1 MELKTESVWPLQFEV
16 IEEIKQVGRWSA
28 PSWHIG
34 DVRLYEKVAVAT
46 QSNGMLF
53 ERELEI
59 FLDERTDYRFN
70 LSSQSPKLFFAFE
83 NDNDV
88 LTPVMITASQSMIGQ
103 YMDGDY
109 VVLSIDM
116 PLPMQA
122 WLEAFIGKHGELIE
136 IRRKNVKVRGA
147 QVSNFLSRW
156 SLRKRKVQQGEEVSD
171 EQSVEIIAD
180 TNLVENDD
188 AVENRAEN
196 ASSESLIETA
206 DSAEEQVSLPT
217 KDDLVSINGTSNVSQ
232 FMATGVDKDLKKA
245 ALRKMF
251 LNPEFAMED
260 EPNYS
265 TPAKLNSDVAAT
277 LRGWMVEPV
286 EEEEDDIEPEISA
299 ETEQDNDI
307 ESNVTNENDN
317 EYQCV
322 IDNKEQDSETKKTT

>member
-136 IRRKNVKVRGA
+136 IRRK
-147 QVSNFLSRW
+147 
-156 SLRKRKVQQGEEVSD
+156 KRKGAGRAS
-171 EQSVEIIAD
+171 EQ
-180 TNLVENDD
+180 
-188 AVENRAEN
+188 
-196 ASSESLIETA
+196 
-206 DSAEEQVSLPT
+206 LP
-217 KDDLVSINGTSNVSQ
+217 K
-232 FMATGVDKDLKKA
+232 
-245 ALRKMF
+245 
-251 LNPEFAMED
+251 
-260 EPNYS
+260 
-265 TPAKLNSDVAAT
+265 
-277 LRGWMVEPV
+277 
-286 EEEEDDIEPEISA
+286 
-299 ETEQDNDI
+299 
-307 ESNVTNENDN
+307 
-317 EYQCV
+317 
-322 IDNKEQDSETKKTT
+322 

>member
-1 MELKTESVWPLQFEV
+1 VELKTESVWPLQFEV

-136 IRRKNVKVRGA
+136 IRRK
-147 QVSNFLSRW
+147 
-156 SLRKRKVQQGEEVSD
+156 KRKGAGRAS
-171 EQSVEIIAD
+171 EQ
-180 TNLVENDD
+180 
-188 AVENRAEN
+188 
-196 ASSESLIETA
+196 
-206 DSAEEQVSLPT
+206 LP
-217 KDDLVSINGTSNVSQ
+217 K
-232 FMATGVDKDLKKA
+232 
-245 ALRKMF
+245 
-251 LNPEFAMED
+251 
-260 EPNYS
+260 
-265 TPAKLNSDVAAT
+265 
-277 LRGWMVEPV
+277 
-286 EEEEDDIEPEISA
+286 
-299 ETEQDNDI
+299 
-307 ESNVTNENDN
+307 
-317 EYQCV
+317 
-322 IDNKEQDSETKKTT
+322 

>member
-34 DVRLYEKVAVAT
+34 DVHLYEKVVVSA

-88 LTPVMITASQSMIGQ
+88 LIPVMITASQSMIGQ

-109 VVLSIDM
+109 VVLSINM

-136 IRRKNVKVRGA
+136 IRRK
-147 QVSNFLSRW
+147 
-156 SLRKRKVQQGEEVSD
+156 KRKGAGRAS
-171 EQSVEIIAD
+171 EQ
-180 TNLVENDD
+180 
-188 AVENRAEN
+188 
-196 ASSESLIETA
+196 
-206 DSAEEQVSLPT
+206 LP
-217 KDDLVSINGTSNVSQ
+217 K
-232 FMATGVDKDLKKA
+232 
-245 ALRKMF
+245 
-251 LNPEFAMED
+251 
-260 EPNYS
+260 
-265 TPAKLNSDVAAT
+265 
-277 LRGWMVEPV
+277 
-286 EEEEDDIEPEISA
+286 
-299 ETEQDNDI
+299 
-307 ESNVTNENDN
+307 
-317 EYQCV
+317 
-322 IDNKEQDSETKKTT
+322 

>member
-16 IEEIKQVGRWSA
+16 IEEMKQVGRWSA

-34 DVRLYEKVAVAT
+34 DVQLYEKVAATT

-136 IRRKNVKVRGA
+136 IRRK
-147 QVSNFLSRW
+147 
-156 SLRKRKVQQGEEVSD
+156 KRKGAGRAS
-171 EQSVEIIAD
+171 EQLS
-180 TNLVENDD
+180 
-188 AVENRAEN
+188 
-196 ASSESLIETA
+196 
-206 DSAEEQVSLPT
+206 
-217 KDDLVSINGTSNVSQ
+217 K
-232 FMATGVDKDLKKA
+232 
-245 ALRKMF
+245 
-251 LNPEFAMED
+251 
-260 EPNYS
+260 
-265 TPAKLNSDVAAT
+265 
-277 LRGWMVEPV
+277 
-286 EEEEDDIEPEISA
+286 
-299 ETEQDNDI
+299 
-307 ESNVTNENDN
+307 
-317 EYQCV
+317 
-322 IDNKEQDSETKKTT
+322 

>member
-28 PSWHIG
+28 PSWHVG
-34 DVRLYEKVAVAT
+34 DVHLYEKVAVAT

-136 IRRKNVKVRGA
+136 IRRK
-147 QVSNFLSRW
+147 
-156 SLRKRKVQQGEEVSD
+156 KRKGAGRAS
-171 EQSVEIIAD
+171 EQ
-180 TNLVENDD
+180 
-188 AVENRAEN
+188 
-196 ASSESLIETA
+196 
-206 DSAEEQVSLPT
+206 LP
-217 KDDLVSINGTSNVSQ
+217 K
-232 FMATGVDKDLKKA
+232 
-245 ALRKMF
+245 
-251 LNPEFAMED
+251 
-260 EPNYS
+260 
-265 TPAKLNSDVAAT
+265 
-277 LRGWMVEPV
+277 
-286 EEEEDDIEPEISA
+286 
-299 ETEQDNDI
+299 
-307 ESNVTNENDN
+307 
-317 EYQCV
+317 
-322 IDNKEQDSETKKTT
+322 

>member
-34 DVRLYEKVAVAT
+34 DVRLYEKVAVST

-136 IRRKNVKVRGA
+136 IRRK
-147 QVSNFLSRW
+147 
-156 SLRKRKVQQGEEVSD
+156 KRKGAGRAS
-171 EQSVEIIAD
+171 EQ
-180 TNLVENDD
+180 
-188 AVENRAEN
+188 
-196 ASSESLIETA
+196 
-206 DSAEEQVSLPT
+206 LP
-217 KDDLVSINGTSNVSQ
+217 K
-232 FMATGVDKDLKKA
+232 
-245 ALRKMF
+245 
-251 LNPEFAMED
+251 
-260 EPNYS
+260 
-265 TPAKLNSDVAAT
+265 
-277 LRGWMVEPV
+277 
-286 EEEEDDIEPEISA
+286 
-299 ETEQDNDI
+299 
-307 ESNVTNENDN
+307 
-317 EYQCV
+317 
-322 IDNKEQDSETKKTT
+322 